1 MKPMFSIGGRVN
13 KVSHCH
19 FKVEAKF
26 EAAHQ
31 ANQGQSSEGNNTKT
45 WQDMNQMMRRGSGS
59 KMEWWWG
66 GGVKTDL
73 VENCVEK
80 IGLDYCLISRARIS
94 AIGNPSSTSG

>member
-45 WQDMNQMMRRGSGS
+45 
-59 KMEWWWG
+59 
-66 GGVKTDL
+66 
-73 VENCVEK
+73 
-80 IGLDYCLISRARIS
+80 
-94 AIGNPSSTSG
+94 